1 MVAAGC
7 KPKGCNQPR
16 AAPWVGGNALIK
28 VSRSVRAAS
37 FMRGNA
43 PWHCELRARGAWHFL
58 RNRRKNAECIN
69 RGVRSPGRCPGLWA
83 TLGLCIMSAAL
94 GIARTS
100 SALRSL
106 ARHFSP
112 PQSFT
117 HSACTAGFV
126 PIIIIIPHFLLA
138 RFIRCTAVSAAVSV
152 RRREGPRLT
161 DWKPRLR
168 ASLTSSM
175 LKSPS
180 GPMSTSES

>member
-1 MVAAGC
+1 MLYEGQRPVAL
-7 KPKGCNQPR
+7 R
-16 AAPWVGGNALIK
+16 VTR
-28 VSRSVRAAS
+28 SRRVA
-37 FMRGNA
+37 
-43 PWHCELRARGAWHFL
+43 FL
-58 RNRRKNAECIN
+58 RNRRKNAECID
-69 RGVRSPGRCPGLWA
+69 RGVRFLRALPGAMGNNWA
-83 TLGLCIMSAAL
+83 Y
-94 GIARTS
+94 
-100 SALRSL
+100 
-106 ARHFSP
+106 SP
-112 PQSFT
+112 PQSFA
-117 HSACTAGFV
+117 HSARTAGFV

>member
-69 RGVRSPGRCPGLWA
+69 RGVRSPGRCPGLWV
-83 TLGLCIMSAAL
+83 TLGLT
-94 GIARTS
+94 ARPN
-100 SALRSL
+100 
-106 ARHFSP
+106 HC
-112 PQSFT
+112 

-126 PIIIIIPHFLLA
+126 PIIIIFPHFLLA

-168 ASLTSSM
+168 ASLTSLM

>member
-1 MVAAGC
+1 MRFHTLAVRIDFMSRMGIWLWRAVSPIVASSPGQRPGDGVCIDLSIALC
-7 KPKGCNQPR
+7 KSSLHYEGQRP
-16 AAPWVGGNALIK
+16 VALR
-28 VSRSVRAAS
+28 VTR
-37 FMRGNA
+37 
-43 PWHCELRARGAWHFL
+43 LRRVAFL
-58 RNRRKNAECIN
+58 RHGAKMPNVLIAAY
-69 RGVRSPGRCPGLWA
+69 VSPGRCPGLWA
-83 TLGLCIMSAAL
+83 TFGLT
-94 GIARTS
+94 ARPN
-100 SALRSL
+100 
-106 ARHFSP
+106 HC
-112 PQSFT
+112 